1 MAQAEALTGLD
12 LEVNQ
17 AIESGNYLAGLSQPD
32 NHPQFLNVTTSE
44 FDQAVAKGECPFLNG
59 LGNTA
64 IEAMRESYQIIEQGD
79 LKGFKSLIDNL
90 AESAKQKS
98 LSNEGSKAQ
107 IDPIVRLQT
116 NKVSDTM
123 TVKPSKIKQE
133 LIDIG
138 HRQAEIDH
146 LSHKISDEPS
156 KIIGSSEQKL
166 TAKPNQAN
174 EQLKKTMDIS
184 KRPMQQPNGPNVA
197 KTKPKEESSISKPN
211 LIAKP
216 NQANEQLKKTM
227 DISKRPMQQPNGPNV
242 AKTKPKEESSISK
255 PNLIAKP
262 TSKVKEQLG
271 AIRPNSKPAKQNFQ
285 PAFSWLKQ
293 IAVKPI
299 ANVFKPKILI
309 EKPDLLEKS
318 IDINL
323 ASPMTAEAAEVAS
336 DNLPIDLSFNQK
348 EWLVEPYQSTDET
361 HLAPE
366 GDLTSAIKADSLD
379 ATAEQEAA
387 YIVSLEENQVKVK
400 IGELIETIEDLEP
413 NQSELLLDINT
424 SLNRLGILKED
435 DPVDEKAD
443 EVSLVEAKIKHLFN
457 SLKLDY
463 KEEDIKQFIVLCQ
476 NKVAQTKKGLSVDIV
491 DLEKLG
497 THEAKKFKNSFIYG
511 VSSRNQAYLLV
522 GRLAINFKFN

>member
-166 TAKPNQAN
+166 T
-174 EQLKKTMDIS
+174 
-184 KRPMQQPNGPNVA
+184 
-197 KTKPKEESSISKPN
+197 
-211 LIAKP
+211 AKP

>member
-90 AESAKQKS
+90 AKSAKQKG

-107 IDPIVRLQT
+107 IDPVVRLQT

-123 TVKPSKIKQE
+123 TAKPSKIKQE

-146 LSHKISDEPS
+146 LSYKISDEPS
-156 KIIGSSEQKL
+156 QIIGSSEQK
-166 TAKPNQAN
+166 
-174 EQLKKTMDIS
+174 
-184 KRPMQQPNGPNVA
+184 
-197 KTKPKEESSISKPN
+197 

-227 DISKRPMQQPNGPNV
+227 DVSKRPMLQPNGPNV
-242 AKTKPKEESSISK
+242 AKTKPKEEVSIPK
-255 PNLIAKP
+255 PSLIAKP
-262 TSKVKEQLG
+262 TSKVKEQSG

-293 IAVKPI
+293 IAIKPI
-299 ANVFKPKILI
+299 TNVLKLKILI
-309 EKPDLLEKS
+309 EKPDILEKS
-318 IDINL
+318 IDSNL
-323 ASPMTAEAAEVAS
+323 ASPITAEAAEVAS

-348 EWLVEPYQSTDET
+348 ERLVEPYQSTDET

-366 GDLTSAIKADSLD
+366 GYQMSEVKADSLD
-379 ATAEQEAA
+379 AIAEQEAA

-400 IGELIETIEDLEP
+400 IGELTETIEDLEP

-443 EVSLVEAKIKHLFN
+443 EVSLVEAKIKHLFH

-463 KEEDIKQFIVLCQ
+463 GKEDIKQFIVLCQ
-476 NKVAQTKKGLSVDIV
+476 NKITQTKKGLSVDIV

-511 VSSRNQAYLLV
+511 VSSRHQAYLLI